1 MKPIKYNIKAKY
13 AKKVANAVV
22 QLPPKINFII
32 IFVVIKELYGSSL
45 QVSQKVSF
53 IEFRHFQLYKCS
65 PVFRM
70 PQKDKTHRQILVVSE
85 IGS

>member
-32 IFVVIKELYGSSL
+32 IFVVINELYG
-45 QVSQKVSF
+45 
-53 IEFRHFQLYKCS
+53 
-65 PVFRM
+65 
-70 PQKDKTHRQILVVSE
+70 
-85 IGS
+85 